1 MVLLQ
6 DFVIGMAFLAICY
19 LFCKNSSK
27 ILPGRKRWLKVIKIV
42 AVVSFVIN
50 VVIFFWQLAI
60 NTSDWDLCTTW
71 FYVLMQSAQ
80 SFAVLI
86 SLVSGLYIR
95 KSLLEMQ
102 PNSSAE
108 YKFFVEN
115 QTRAL
120 RQI

>member
-1 MVLLQ
+1 
-6 DFVIGMAFLAICY
+6 
-19 LFCKNSSK
+19 
-27 ILPGRKRWLKVIKIV
+27 
-42 AVVSFVIN
+42 
-50 VVIFFWQLAI
+50 
-60 NTSDWDLCTTW
+60 
-71 FYVLMQSAQ
+71 MQSAQ